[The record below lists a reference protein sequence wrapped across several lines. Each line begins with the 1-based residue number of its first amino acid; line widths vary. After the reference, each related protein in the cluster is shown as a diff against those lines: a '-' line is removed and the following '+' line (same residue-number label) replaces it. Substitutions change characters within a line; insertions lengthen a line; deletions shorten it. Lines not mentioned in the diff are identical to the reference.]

1 MWDLH
6 TSSNP
11 RQIAKV
17 ASKTGCGAVF
27 SAMAST
33 SGFSVSEKNSDLL
46 NSRNSGV
53 FLSYVESLLKSTRK
67 KHTKGQKMPET
78 SVRSVTTM
86 ECTNVIEMSHLLDV
100 QFQASDGPRQRV
112 QIRSWAMVATA
123 WQHWPGVL
131 RIVSFIVFHEPMAA
145 YQKKIYSNVWWKY
158 SNSSKLMVSFCCH
171 VSSFKTF
178 HMFSIY
184 MWHAFDR
191 LGHLINPVTIQLC
204 FRPSPSCLDDLKS
217 WTEIRIVFQK
227 NSICSKLR
235 ISK

>member
-1 MWDLH
+1 MGSAH
-6 TSSNP
+6 FQQPASN
-11 RQIAKV
+11 RQ
-17 ASKTGCGAVF
+17 
-27 SAMAST
+27 
-33 SGFSVSEKNSDLL
+33 SGIQNWLRCSVLSHGFYLRLL
-46 NSRNSGV
+46 GFWKEFGSIEFTEFRG
-53 FLSYVESLLKSTRK
+53 LSLLRWKPHQ
-67 KHTKGQKMPET
+67 KHTKKNTQKARNKRQVGQ
-78 SVRSVTTM
+78 
-86 ECTNVIEMSHLLDV
+86 NHGMSHLLDV

>member
-53 FLSYVESLLKSTRK
+53 FLSYVESLVKNARK
-67 KHTKGQKMPET
+67 KTHKRPET
-78 SVRSVTTM
+78 SVRSVITM

-123 WQHWPGVL
+123 
-131 RIVSFIVFHEPMAA
+131 
-145 YQKKIYSNVWWKY
+145 
-158 SNSSKLMVSFCCH
+158 
-171 VSSFKTF
+171 
-178 HMFSIY
+178 
-184 MWHAFDR
+184 
-191 LGHLINPVTIQLC
+191 
-204 FRPSPSCLDDLKS
+204 
-217 WTEIRIVFQK
+217 
-227 NSICSKLR
+227 
-235 ISK
+235 

>member
-27 SAMAST
+27 SAMASA
-33 SGFSVSEKNSDLL
+33 SGFSVSEKTSDLL

-53 FLSYVESLLKSTRK
+53 FLLRLWCLLLQTSYIYDSSKDISRK
-67 KHTKGQKMPET
+67 PHQKYAEKNT
-78 SVRSVTTM
+78 QKARNKRQVGH
-86 ECTNVIEMSHLLDV
+86 NHGMSHLLDV

-145 YQKKIYSNVWWKY
+145 YQKKI
-158 SNSSKLMVSFCCH
+158 
-171 VSSFKTF
+171 
-178 HMFSIY
+178 
-184 MWHAFDR
+184 
-191 LGHLINPVTIQLC
+191 
-204 FRPSPSCLDDLKS
+204 
-217 WTEIRIVFQK
+217 
-227 NSICSKLR
+227 
-235 ISK
+235 